1 MRTTAVVTGAT
12 AGIGRAFADAL
23 AAEHELVLVARD
35 ATRLE
40 DVATQLRARHG
51 GQVRVLAADLATP
64 DGVRAVAEVLTDPAS
79 RLGLLVNNAGHGLR
93 RSFADSPLVEEDA
106 LLDVLVRAPMHLSH
120 AALQTFLATSHP
132 GGAVVNVS
140 SVAGF
145 LPRGT
150 YGAHKAWVT
159 SFSRWADLEYRDR
172 GVRFLALCPGFVR
185 TEFHQRMDARTD
197 AIPGWMW
204 LDAADL
210 VAAALADLREG
221 KSLSVPSRRY
231 QVLAATARFAPQAL
245 VHRVAR
251 LGR

>member
-1 MRTTAVVTGAT
+1 MQNTAVVTGAS

-23 AAEHELVLVARD
+23 AHDHDLVLVARD
-35 ATRLE
+35 VARLE
-40 DVATQLRARHG
+40 DTAAALRTRHG
-51 GQVRVLAADLATP
+51 RQVRVLSADLATV
-64 DGVRAVAEVLTDPAS
+64 DGLRDAAQVLADPAT
-79 RLGLLVNNAGHGLR
+79 GLRILVNNAGHGLPR
-93 RSFADSPLVEEDA
+93 PFAENALADEDA

-120 AALQTFLATSHP
+120 AALRVFLAP
-132 GGAVVNVS
+132 GRPQGAIVNVS

-172 GVRFLALCPGFVR
+172 GARCMALCPGFVR
-185 TEFHQRMDARTD
+185 TEFHQRMDAHTD
-197 AIPGWMW
+197 DIPRWMW
-204 LDAADL
+204 LDAAD
-210 VAAALADLREG
+210 VVVQALRDLGAGR
-221 KSLSVPSRRY
+221 SLSVPSRRY
-231 QVLAATARFAPQAL
+231 QALAATARYAPQGL